1 MFLGKGRRTASF
13 LSFLTFATFVS
24 FVSVVSVISFVSF
37 VSLLTFVSFVS
48 FVTFVSIPK
57 ERVAAELKLY
67 VSNSPEDKKKSLRE
81 KLLKVSHYSRL
92 KNI

>member
-1 MFLGKGRRTASF
+1 MFLGKEGCTVSD
-13 LSFLTFATFVS
+13 VS
-24 FVSVVSVISFVSF
+24 FVTFASFVSF
-37 VSLLTFVSFVS
+37 VLVVPYLSFVS

-81 KLLKVSHYSRL
+81 KLLKVSL
-92 KNI
+92 LL

>member
-1 MFLGKGRRTASF
+1 M
-13 LSFLTFATFVS
+13 TFA
-24 FVSVVSVISFVSF
+24 SF
-37 VSLLTFVSFVS
+37 VSL
-48 FVTFVSIPK
+48 VTFVSIPK

-81 KLLKVSHYSRL
+81 KLLKVYHYSRQ

>member
-1 MFLGKGRRTASF
+1 MFLGKGGCTVSF
-13 LSFLTFATFVS
+13 VSLVTFASFVS
-24 FVSVVSVISFVSF
+24 FVSVESF
-37 VSLLTFVSFVS
+37 LSFVS

-81 KLLKVSHYSRL
+81 KLLKVYHYSR
-92 KNI
+92 